1 MLKYFFYCL
10 FFFFIIA
17 STTFSQPDTITI
29 LHVNDSHSTLE
40 AIGPRDAN
48 LKGTLGG
55 VSRVATLVG
64 MTKMTEP
71 NVLFLHAGDISI
83 GDVFFNRNFHVPE
96 LQFLDALGVDAM
108 TLGNHEFDLGP
119 LALLGSLQYAFPTAT
134 DAFAILTANVDFSD
148 PTISGLENYV
158 DAYTTKEFG
167 DLKVGIFGLTTP
179 ATNLLSNPYPAVV
192 SEDIVTIAATMVGTL
207 RTVENCD
214 VVIFLSHLGV
224 NLDQLIVS
232 YVSGINV
239 IVGGHDHYM
248 YEEPITMSD
257 PSGGT
262 TWIVQARSNYMYA
275 GKMKLAVDGANVQLL
290 DYQLIPIDTNIP
302 QEPTVQGMVDYL
314 IADIENFYQIPF
326 YTQPMGYTSSFF
338 EEEAKD
344 LLTLGVHDTPLG
356 NLVADAFRFKTSTNI
371 ALQAG
376 GSIALPLWEG
386 AFTPGDLFRANGY
399 GFNLV
404 NTLGFQ
410 LATFDLTGMDILT
423 GLTFG
428 LSEIEMND
436 EFLIQVSGMEYTYD
450 ATKPAEE
457 RLVSVKINGM
467 PINPAATYSV
477 TANEMVLGFL
487 AYIGIVPTNVTILQ
501 GITEFQA
508 LSEYVISQ
516 NNFIQPKTLGRVLN
530 VGNREARS
538 AVIGAGWMESSQG
551 SYQANKLLCD
561 KLFFE
566 FHMMDRGLN
575 YDPTGKVTIR
585 YPQANLTFKSNICNW
600 LLLEDNIATLTGKGK
615 INNQGDFGF
624 LLIAE
629 DSPDKLRIVIWDKN
643 DGDKIVCDNLTPQ
656 SIHGAIIMHNRCVF
670 AKEDNEEILTAP
682 VEFALEQN
690 YPNPFNPSTTINYSI
705 PEAGNVELKV
715 YDLLGNEVATL
726 VNEYKPEGKYE
737 VEFNSHSGE
746 VMNLSSGVYIY
757 TLRTNNFVQTKKMLL
772 LK

>member
-1 MLKYFFYCL
+1 MSKPFSYCFFL
-10 FFFFIIA
+10 LTFISTIA
-17 STTFSQPDTITI
+17 FSQMDTITI

-55 VSRVATLVG
+55 ISRVATLVG
-64 MTKMTEP
+64 MTKMSEP

-96 LQFLDALGVDAM
+96 LQILDALGVDAM

-119 LALLGSLQYAFPTAT
+119 LALLGSLQYAFPTTT
-134 DAFAILTANVDFSD
+134 DAFPILTANVDFSD
-148 PTISGLENYV
+148 PTISGLEDYV
-158 DAYTTKEFG
+158 DAYTVREFG

-179 ATNLLSNPYPAVV
+179 STNLLSNPYPAVV
-192 SEDIVTIAATMVGTL
+192 SEDIVTIAATMVATL

-214 VVIFLSHLGV
+214 IVILLSHLGV

-232 YVSGINV
+232 YVPGINV
-239 IVGGHDHYM
+239 IVGGHDHYK
-248 YEEPITMSD
+248 YDVPITMID
-257 PSGGT
+257 PMGGT

-275 GKMKLAVDGANVQLL
+275 GKMKLVVDGTNVQLL

-302 QEPTVQGMVDYL
+302 QDPTVQGIVDYL
-314 IADIENFYQIPF
+314 ITDIENFYSIPF
-326 YTQPMGYTSSFF
+326 YTQPMGYASSFF
-338 EEEAKD
+338 EEETKD

-356 NLVADAFRFKTSTNI
+356 NLVADAFRFKTSTNV

-386 AFTPGDLFRANGY
+386 TFTPGDLFRVNGY

-410 LATFDLTGMDILT
+410 LATFNLTGMDILT

-450 ATKPAEE
+450 GTKPAEE
-457 RLVSVKINGM
+457 RLVSVNINGM

-477 TANEMVLGFL
+477 TTNEMVLGIL
-487 AYIGIVPTNVTILQ
+487 AYIGITPSNVTILN
-501 GITEFQA
+501 GVTEFQA
-508 LSEYVISQ
+508 LSEYVMSQ

-538 AVIGAGWMESSQG
+538 TVIGAGWMDSPQG
-551 SYQANKLLCD
+551 SYHTNNLLCD

-575 YDPTGKVTIR
+575 YEPTGKVTIR
-585 YPQANLTFKSNICNW
+585 YPQANFTFKSNDCDW
-600 LLLEDNIATLTGKGK
+600 LLLENQAATLRGTGK
-615 INNQGDFGF
+615 INNQGNFGF
-624 LLIAE
+624 LLIAK

-643 DGDKIVCDNLTPQ
+643 DGDNIVYDNLEPQ
-656 SIHGAIIMHNRCVF
+656 NIHGAIIMHNRCVF
-670 AKEDNEEILTAP
+670 TKEGDEEILTAP

-705 PEAGNVELKV
+705 PEAGNVELTI

-726 VNEYKPEGKYE
+726 VSEEKAPGNYE
-737 VEFNSHSGE
+737 VTFNAAEYG
-746 VMNLSSGVYIY
+746 SGVYIY
-757 TLRTNNFVQTKKMLL
+757 SLKVGGFAQTKKMILV
-772 LK
+772 K